1 MAASV
6 EAGSAANKGGMQ
18 APVQRYLAGVVATV
32 SADASVRDVARK
44 LMAIE
49 AGALVVGTAETVQ
62 GVISERD
69 VVRALGLGRD
79 LDALCAGDVARTDV
93 IYCTPATTMGE
104 LSALMTDQG
113 VRHVLVRDETRLVG
127 IVSARDVLHAH
138 TG

>member
-1 MAASV
+1 MAASA
-6 EAGSAANKGGMQ
+6 EAGSTANKGGMQ

-32 SADASVRDVARK
+32 SPDASVREVARK

-49 AGALVVGTAETVQ
+49 AGALVVGTAEAVQ

-104 LSALMTDQG
+104 LSGLMTDQG
-113 VRHVLVRDETRLVG
+113 VRHVLVRDEARLVG
-127 IVSARDVLHAH
+127 IVSARDVLQAQ

>member
-1 MAASV
+1 MANV
-6 EAGSAANKGGMQ
+6 EATEPVNKGGMQ

-32 SADASVRDVARK
+32 SPDASLREVARK

-49 AGALVVGTAETVQ
+49 AGALVVGTCEAVQ

-79 LDALCAGDVARTDV
+79 LDQLNAADVTRTDV
-93 IYCTPATTMGE
+93 VYCTPATTMGS

-113 VRHVLVRDETRLVG
+113 VRHVLVRDDQRLVG
-127 IVSARDVLHAH
+127 IVSARDVLTAQAD
-138 TG
+138 